1 MGRLCITLSGIA
13 ILLQG
18 CSVILDSP
26 LLDRE
31 QAAQTPPPAK
41 LSQPQTRPANG
52 LVYQPTPSEQQVPPE
67 HDVRVLQGTD
77 NSYQASYIHKT
88 LNDYA
93 EQLAMGLV
101 HNLTEVNGRG
111 RVAVSSFV
119 ELDSELTN
127 TTVLGNQLAE
137 KLLAQL
143 QDFGL
148 AVVDIKTMPTIMVG
162 GDGDRVFSRDV
173 RALNRE
179 QQVDYVVSGTLIR
192 NARGIQINSRMVS
205 LSDQQVVASASG
217 FIPNVVAQSLV
228 PMTVQL

>member
-1 MGRLCITLSGIA
+1 MRRLLIIFLPA
-13 ILLQG
+13 LVLQG
-18 CSVILDSP
+18 CSVTLDSP
-26 LLDRE
+26 LLGRE
-31 QAAQTPPPAK
+31 QADTPVQTPEPE
-41 LSQPQTRPANG
+41 QQRPVNG
-52 LVYQPTPSEQQVPPE
+52 IWYQPTLTEQQEQV
-67 HDVRVLQGTD
+67 DSDAWVLRSAD

-101 HNLTEVNGRG
+101 HNLAVIKGQG
-111 RVAVSSFV
+111 RVAVGSFV

-137 KLLAQL
+137 KLIAQL

-162 GDGDRVFSRDV
+162 RDGDRVFSREV
-173 RALNRE
+173 RALSGE
-179 QQVDYVVSGTLIR
+179 LQLDYVVSGTLIR

-205 LSDQQVVASASG
+205 LKDQQVVASASG

-228 PMTVQL
+228 PMMVQL